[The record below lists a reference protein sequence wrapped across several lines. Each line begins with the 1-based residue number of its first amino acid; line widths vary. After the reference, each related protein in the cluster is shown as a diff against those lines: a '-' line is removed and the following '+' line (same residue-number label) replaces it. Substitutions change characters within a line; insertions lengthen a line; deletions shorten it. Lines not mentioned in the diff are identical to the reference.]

1 MGYKIE
7 ADESQTVDSQL
18 MRDERHR
25 MQNYSAFRTHDNFW
39 EEYKVFKIVL
49 YVTLI
54 TTSQVNHGSRA
65 AASMMPTC
73 VEWQTWI

>member
-1 MGYKIE
+1 MGE

-39 EEYKVFKIVL
+39 EEY
-49 YVTLI
+49 
-54 TTSQVNHGSRA
+54 
-65 AASMMPTC
+65 
-73 VEWQTWI
+73 